1 MVKLVYIQLW
11 AFAHVNV
18 PKTGRRTRHREQR
31 IEYNG
36 ILAVVIKPALRVFG
50 VIFGRIQH
58 FAVTELTVMQHIL
71 AVPLHLVV
79 PVNHGRFVSR
89 VYGIIVYVLCRIHR
103 GR

>member
-1 MVKLVYIQLW
+1 MVELVYKELW

-36 ILAVVIKPALRVFG
+36 ILAVVIKPALCVFG
-50 VIFGRIQH
+50 VVFGRIQYLSIAE
-58 FAVTELTVMQHIL
+58 FAVVQHVLTIAL
-71 AVPLHLVV
+71 YLVV
-79 PVNHGRFVSR
+79 PVNHSRLVGR